1 MIGEKIANLPN
12 GVRADRYRLGDSYSR
27 KEVAEELGVTPQD
40 ISMAHTICEW
50 AVREFEVV

>member
-1 MIGEKIANLPN
+1 MIAEKIANLPN